1 MGSHGLQQTIRD
13 VSRVAWHAPIGTRR
27 SGWRA
32 KVYRLRRLGIYK
44 ATFYLLTHW
53 IFPTAIMFWLFGW
66 LAFGTANTLGLV
78 CKATGRVEVARAA
91 SNGRAATANTKPVVM
106 ATSNPCNATGVKV
119 TEGETYRI
127 RLIVGEPWKD
137 AKSITDPNGFD
148 NHRAV
153 WTQLP
158 GAPYRRLIWS
168 NWFATILRVGGPGL
182 EEHVLRSCGS
192 RNAGAWTTTFE
203 PRSSGE
209 VFLYVNDTV
218 LGLPWIYDLF
228 YRNNTAQPRSNWKN
242 WTRQRVEAFFAVARQ
257 PSPNTRLKIVS
268 TCLK

>member
-1 MGSHGLQQTIRD
+1 
-13 VSRVAWHAPIGTRR
+13 
-27 SGWRA
+27 
-32 KVYRLRRLGIYK
+32 
-44 ATFYLLTHW
+44 
-53 IFPTAIMFWLFGW
+53 MFWLFGW

-78 CKATGRVEVARAA
+78 CKGTGRVEVARAA
-91 SNGRAATANTKPVVM
+91 TNGAPQQANTKPVM
-106 ATSNPCNATGVKV
+106 MGTANACNATGMLV
-119 TEGETYRI
+119 TQGETYRI

-137 AKSITDPNGFD
+137 DKIDTDPNGFD

-182 EEHVLRSCGS
+182 EEHVLDLAEEKPGV
-192 RNAGAWTTTFE
+192 WTTTFE

-218 LGLPWIYDLF
+218 LSLPWIYDFF
-228 YRNNTAQPRSNWKN
+228 YRNNHGTAEIKLEKLDKT
-242 WTRQRVEAFFAVARQ
+242 TR
-257 PSPNTRLKIVS
+257 
-268 TCLK
+268 